1 MRKNV
6 KKQLALRVLSTA
18 ALMAMVS
25 SIATAAFADTYDL
38 NTGSVTVETK
48 DDGITYV
55 TQQNTEIN
63 DHADTTGVTITSN
76 GKPTSNTITVE
87 TADKQT
93 TNVTLENVHIEQ
105 PDSHWSGNTDPAP
118 IEIKG
123 NGDTYLEL
131 NGNNTVLSGSKNHA
145 GIEKADVNGTGTL
158 TISGTGRMTNFTSD
172 SPAPWADQADQIT
185 NVEVEGTVTSI
196 GAVAFKGCTNLT
208 TVNIADGVEYIEA
221 GAFNGCTALT
231 DITIPESVGYIKT
244 GAFKDCNALTSVT
257 IRDNC
262 RLDMN
267 VFPTTVEVNHSEG

>member
-1 MRKNV
+1 M
-6 KKQLALRVLSTA
+6 KKRILSILLAVLMLLSALPLGMVDTAYAA
-18 ALMAMVS
+18 ALDSGKCGDSAKW
-25 SIATAAFADTYDL
+25 TLDAA
-38 NTGSVTVETK
+38 
-48 DDGITYV
+48 
-55 TQQNTEIN
+55 
-63 DHADTTGVTITSN
+63 
-76 GKPTSNTITVE
+76 
-87 TADKQT
+87 
-93 TNVTLENVHIEQ
+93 
-105 PDSHWSGNTDPAP
+105 
-118 IEIKG
+118 
-123 NGDTYLEL
+123 
-131 NGNNTVLSGSKNHA
+131 
-145 GIEKADVNGTGTL
+145 GTL

-221 GAFNGCTALT
+221 GAFYGCTALT
-231 DITIPESVGYIKT
+231 DISIPESVGYIKT

>member
-1 MRKNV
+1 MLFWHLSLPGAQLCGGQGSYKNRNRKEDYPNETQHHHPSV
-6 KKQLALRVLSTA
+6 QPGRCRCSGCELHRPDRLRQQRIFCCFQHRFHRCIRCFTA
-18 ALMAMVS
+18 AS
-25 SIATAAFADTYDL
+25 AAAAGD
-38 NTGSVTVETK
+38 NSCGE
-48 DDGITYV
+48 
-55 TQQNTEIN
+55 
-63 DHADTTGVTITSN
+63 GVTWTL
-76 GKPTSNTITVE
+76 
-87 TADKQT
+87 AD
-93 TNVTLENVHIEQ
+93 
-105 PDSHWSGNTDPAP
+105 
-118 IEIKG
+118 
-123 NGDTYLEL
+123 
-131 NGNNTVLSGSKNHA
+131 
-145 GIEKADVNGTGTL
+145 GTL

-244 GAFKDCNALTSVT
+244 GAFKDCSALTSVT